1 MTIFLLVGSEQ
12 RYTQI
17 KEIHSFAK
25 EYLPF
30 PYQIVLS
37 SASENDLTV
46 FKRECVPAIAGKTI
60 FADKIYRDNPYW
72 NNERDVKNNELLTPI
87 KAIKGA
93 TEEEKQ
99 RNKAADELY
108 FAAVS
113 SVREP
118 VEAFYS
124 WLINKTNIQRAQSA
138 GLLPGCLCIRLAN
151 LPSRS
156 FS

>member
-1 MTIFLLVGSEQ
+1 MRKRSEIIEE
-12 RYTQI
+12 T
-17 KEIHSFAK
+17 
-25 EYLPF
+25 
-30 PYQIVLS
+30 IVLS

-108 FAAVS
+108 SAAVS

-118 VEAFYS
+118 IEAFYS
-124 WLINKTNIQRAQSA
+124 WLINKTNIQRAQKCRST
-138 GLLPGCLCIRLAN
+138 PGCLCICLAN

>member
-1 MTIFLLVGSEQ
+1 M
-12 RYTQI
+12 
-17 KEIHSFAK
+17 
-25 EYLPF
+25 
-30 PYQIVLS
+30 S
-37 SASENDLTV
+37 SASKNDLTV

-108 FAAVS
+108 SAAVS

-118 VEAFYS
+118 IEAFYS
-124 WLINKTNIQRAQSA
+124 WLINKTNIQRARKCRSTA
-138 GLLPGCLCIRLAN
+138 GLLMHTLGIVAIAFIFLIFN
-151 LPSRS
+151 Y
-156 FS
+156 